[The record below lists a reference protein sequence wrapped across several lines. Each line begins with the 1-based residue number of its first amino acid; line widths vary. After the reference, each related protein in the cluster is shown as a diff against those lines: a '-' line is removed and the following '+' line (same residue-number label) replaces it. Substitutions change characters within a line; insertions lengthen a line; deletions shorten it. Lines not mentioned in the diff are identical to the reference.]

1 MLQIGP
7 ITPKQTSN
15 DARTTHYLQ
24 IRVAA
29 PEALPSD
36 FWNPFT
42 RHALLQA
49 SRIFNGSV
57 SNWPTPRAIILPR
70 QEAYVK
76 KTLIAAALA
85 TTALSMLTA
94 GIFVTRRVAA
104 DNNPLTFLPNSLVLS
119 RSVYTGSAATVTV
132 GQTLPPGCV
141 AGNIPVLL
149 LAGGHASVAVACSAA
164 SADSTYPTAFNN
176 DKADGSFGVTSP
188 IFLDNITTEGSLLGT
203 LPIPSDQIV
212 TSFSSK
218 SELALNRSTD
228 GKSITFVGYRGG
240 LDF

>member
-1 MLQIGP
+1 
-7 ITPKQTSN
+7 
-15 DARTTHYLQ
+15 
-24 IRVAA
+24 
-29 PEALPSD
+29 
-36 FWNPFT
+36 
-42 RHALLQA
+42 
-49 SRIFNGSV
+49 
-57 SNWPTPRAIILPR
+57 
-70 QEAYVK
+70 
-76 KTLIAAALA
+76 
-85 TTALSMLTA
+85 
-94 GIFVTRRVAA
+94 
-104 DNNPLTFLPNSLVLS
+104 
-119 RSVYTGSAATVTV
+119 
-132 GQTLPPGCV
+132 LPPGCV
-141 AGNIPVLL
+141 AGTIPVLL